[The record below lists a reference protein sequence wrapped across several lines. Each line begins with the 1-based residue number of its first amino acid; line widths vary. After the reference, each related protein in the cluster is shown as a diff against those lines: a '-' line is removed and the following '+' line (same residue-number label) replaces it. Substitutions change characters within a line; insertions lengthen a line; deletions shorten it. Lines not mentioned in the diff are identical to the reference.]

1 MTHFVRENETGN
13 QDFTLSDEN
22 GVFNGTGATVTLVLK
37 DRSGAVVDMTNKA
50 DWLVAAAGTVRV
62 TPAAGDLIADR
73 GPYSAAFIVTVG
85 GRTYSFPSQASDVWK
100 VWK

>member
-22 GVFNGTGATVTLVLK
+22 GVFNGTGGTVALVLK
-37 DRSGAVVDMTNKA
+37 DRSGATLDMAGKA
-50 DWLVAAAGTVRV
+50 DWLVAALGTVRV
-62 TPAAGDLIADR
+62 QPVLGDLLADR

-85 GRTYSFPSQASDVWK
+85 GKTYSFPSQAPDVWK